1 MGKKFGL
8 THGFIG
14 NKDNLNSQII
24 KILGNR
30 GADIVFDT
38 TGNSRII
45 EQAYNLTNANG
56 KTILVGGP
64 TKGDNISIYSLPLH
78 FDKILKG
85 SHGGNSIPD
94 EDIPRLINLINSNKM
109 TLNGIVTHE
118 FKLEEINDALD
129 LFRKGTS
136 GRIIINMNK

>member
-1 MGKKFGL
+1 M
-8 THGFIG
+8 
-14 NKDNLNSQII
+14 
-24 KILGNR
+24 KILRNR
-30 GADIVFDT
+30 GADIVIDT

-56 KTILVGGP
+56 KTILVGVP

-78 FDKILKG
+78 FDKVLTG